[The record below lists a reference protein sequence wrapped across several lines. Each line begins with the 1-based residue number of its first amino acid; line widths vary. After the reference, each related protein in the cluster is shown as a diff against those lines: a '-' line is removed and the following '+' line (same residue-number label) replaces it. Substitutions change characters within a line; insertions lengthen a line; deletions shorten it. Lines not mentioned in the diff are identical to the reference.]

1 MSWWLMQ
8 ATGAGLEV
16 ISALIPHWALCFQIC
31 QDARSCC
38 RKHPAPLME
47 LARHQAFPIK
57 MLRALDTES
66 SKPPWVT
73 SDGYLFTR
81 AAKITTTLPL
91 TPELDTLTS
100 WISLHLGRMENLGII
115 ENSVLW
121 EQKPGRGP
129 RIWLWFC
136 NSVSATPKICFFAWY
151 GESLCYNKSH
161 QLWMQNQQSQGK
173 QNDQGRLGK
182 TLLLGEHLRLLK
194 VQPVLCSDP
203 FLCSS
208 QSNVEVM
215 TSFPEH
221 WMVGFPV
228 KSFSSS
234 QSLTFSL

>member
-31 QDARSCC
+31 QDTRSCC

-73 SDGYLFTR
+73 SDGCLFTR

-100 WISLHLGRMENLGII
+100 WISLHLGRMENLGIT
-115 ENSVLW
+115 ENSVYS
-121 EQKPGRGP
+121 ENKNQEEGP
-129 RIWLWFC
+129 EFDC
-136 NSVSATPKICFFAWY
+136 GFVTPYLQPQRFA
-151 GESLCYNKSH
+151 S
-161 QLWMQNQQSQGK
+161 
-173 QNDQGRLGK
+173 
-182 TLLLGEHLRLLK
+182 LLGMEKISVITK
-194 VQPVLCSDP
+194 VINSGCKISRFKGNKMIRADLARHFC
-203 FLCSS
+203 
-208 QSNVEVM
+208 
-215 TSFPEH
+215 
-221 WMVGFPV
+221 
-228 KSFSSS
+228 
-234 QSLTFSL
+234 